1 MASSN
6 GNRTKM
12 SSHYTKNRTLSHH
25 IRKDVLFNFEK
36 RQTERRKKKELF
48 RVCVCVEMRGKK
60 SRDRKIDKR
69 RDA

>member
-25 IRKDVLFNFEK
+25 IRKDVLLNFEK
-36 RQTERRKKKELF
+36 RQTERRKKRSF
-48 RVCVCVEMRGKK
+48 FVCVCVEMRGKK